1 VQTDR
6 HDYGRAIKVAELP
19 AKPERQ
25 KAQSGL
31 AGDNSACSLERRR
44 SRGECVSIDHTLAI
58 PPCNRALELAK
69 LGIVPE
75 DSSDMRTDLD
85 HLPPAKQRELER
97 VVETI
102 FDEFRGYTENATGPR
117 KGARI
122 LKIILF
128 GSHARG
134 DWVDAPLSANQ
145 YKSDYDILIIVS
157 QKELTDRAAYWAK
170 AEERLIRAYTI
181 EKTLRTPVNFIV
193 HSLHEVNEGLSHGR
207 VFFMEVVKDG
217 IAIYGA
223 DNKEL
228 ATPKPKTPE
237 QALAT
242 AKEYFEEGM
251 PTALA
256 FFRSFQHAL
265 VDGLHKNAAFQLH
278 QATEQLYHC
287 LLLSVTFYTPYNHNI
302 AFLRSLA
309 EGLDRRLYGI
319 WAEETRR
326 ERAMF
331 QKLKEA
337 YTKARYSKHY
347 KISEEELAWL
357 GARVEELGRVV
368 HQVCSD
374 KIAEL
379 EVAARN

>member
-1 VQTDR
+1 
-6 HDYGRAIKVAELP
+6 
-19 AKPERQ
+19 
-25 KAQSGL
+25 
-31 AGDNSACSLERRR
+31 
-44 SRGECVSIDHTLAI
+44 
-58 PPCNRALELAK
+58 
-69 LGIVPE
+69 
-75 DSSDMRTDLD
+75 MRTDLE
-85 HLPPAKQRELER
+85 HLPAAKQRELER

-102 FDEFRGYTENATGPR
+102 FDEFRESTENATGPR

-181 EKTLRTPVNFIV
+181 EKTLHTPVNFIV
-193 HSLHEVNEGLSHGR
+193 HSLHEVNDGLSHGR
-207 VFFMEVVKDG
+207 VFFMEVKKDG
-217 IAIYGA
+217 VALYEA
-223 DNKEL
+223 DDREL

-237 QALAT
+237 QALAM
-242 AKEYFEEGM
+242 AKEYYAKWF
-251 PTALA
+251 PSADA
-256 FFRSFQHAL
+256 FHASFKFL
-265 VDGLHKNAAFQLH
+265 TL
-278 QATEQLYHC
+278 
-287 LLLSVTFYTPYNHNI
+287 TFYTPYNHNI

-319 WAEETRR
+319 WPETNRR
-326 ERAMF
+326 ERSMF

-347 KISEEELAWL
+347 KISEDELTWL
-357 GARVEELGRVV
+357 GERVEELGRAV

-379 EVAARN
+379 EAAARQ